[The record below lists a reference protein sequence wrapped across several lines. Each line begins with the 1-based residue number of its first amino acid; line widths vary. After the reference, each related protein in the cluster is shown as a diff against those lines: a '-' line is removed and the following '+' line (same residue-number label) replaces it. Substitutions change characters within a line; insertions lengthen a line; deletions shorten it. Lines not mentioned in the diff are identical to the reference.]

1 MYRIS
6 YLLRQMT
13 MGMLKLISSLP
24 RSISRIL
31 STLKPLSIY
40 VMGLF
45 YVSVGYKHFQ
55 DPEWF
60 IQIVPPILPFKL
72 TLVYISGI
80 FEILLGILLMVPA
93 FQSIAARGL
102 IILLICVYPANI
114 YLALTSGAAMNT
126 SPEIAWGRLPLQFV
140 FLGLAYWHSK
150 DQ

>member
-1 MYRIS
+1 
-6 YLLRQMT
+6 
-13 MGMLKLISSLP
+13 MGMLNLISNMT
-24 RSISRIL
+24 RSILKIL
-31 STLKPLSIY
+31 AILKPLSIY

-45 YVSVGYKHFQ
+45 YAIVGYKHFQ

-72 TLVYISGI
+72 TLVYLSGL

-114 YLALTSGAAMNT
+114 YLALTNGAAMNI
-126 SPEIAWGRLPLQFV
+126 SPEIAWGRLPFQFV

>member
-1 MYRIS
+1 
-6 YLLRQMT
+6 
-13 MGMLKLISSLP
+13 MGMLNLISSMA
-24 RSISRIL
+24 RSILKIL
-31 STLKPLSIY
+31 AILKPLSIY

-45 YVSVGYKHFQ
+45 YAIVGYKHFQ

-60 IQIVPPILPFKL
+60 VQIVPPILPFKL
-72 TLVYISGI
+72 TLVYISGL
-80 FEILLGILLMVPA
+80 FEILLCILLMVPA

-114 YLALTSGAAMNT
+114 YLALTNGAAMNI
-126 SPEIAWGRLPLQFV
+126 SPEIAWGRLPFQFV